1 METGRSGCSE
11 SCWNCNGV
19 RWVPMAQV
27 VLRKPACQRV
37 AKSNSPST
45 TITEEERLTASHA
58 TRPAFGTWQQAVR
71 ESSSDTASKQ
81 VDDLAMVAPW
91 EDHHA
96 GKRRHGPGC
105 RSNQCRAAT

>member
-1 METGRSGCSE
+1 
-11 SCWNCNGV
+11 
-19 RWVPMAQV
+19 MAQV

-58 TRPAFGTWQQAVR
+58 TRPPLERGNKWCGKAAPILRPYRLTICHGV
-71 ESSSDTASKQ
+71 
-81 VDDLAMVAPW
+81 AMGRS
-91 EDHHA
+91 HA

-105 RSNQCRAAT
+105 RSNQCRAATPTNSRSEEHTSELQSPMY